1 MTRITSVVTLCVLA
15 VVGVASA
22 APNDP
27 AGKRAQLRV
36 LDTQPLVVRGVGF
49 KPAERVR
56 MLVTTG
62 QQSQSKTKVASRAG
76 VVGFNFGAAF
86 EGCGSFSFRVKAV
99 GSKSSRVAILAG
111 ITGIE
116 IDFPRRPQLDCA
128 PPGVVER

>member
-22 APNDP
+22 APNDS

-36 LDTQPLVVRGVGF
+36 LDTRPLVVRGVGF

-62 QQSQSKTKVASRAG
+62 KQSQSKTKLASRAG

-86 EGCGSFSFRVKAV
+86 QGCGSFSVKAV
-99 GSKSSRVAILAG
+99 GSKGTRVSILSGVSG
-111 ITGIE
+111 IQLA
-116 IDFPRRPQLDCA
+116 FPRRPQLDCV